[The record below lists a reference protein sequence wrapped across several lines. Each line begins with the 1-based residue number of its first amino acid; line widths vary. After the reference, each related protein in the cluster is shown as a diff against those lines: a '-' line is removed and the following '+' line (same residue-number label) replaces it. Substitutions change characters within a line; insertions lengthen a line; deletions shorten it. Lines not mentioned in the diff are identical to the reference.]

1 MGISERKQREKE
13 EMRRLILQT
22 AMRLFTE
29 RGFESVS
36 IRNIA
41 EEIEYSP
48 ATIYLY
54 FKDKN
59 ELLHHLHEEG
69 FRILHIQMQ
78 RIAQLGDPL
87 EKLMALS
94 KVYIDFG
101 LNHPEMYDL
110 MFILNAPMNYLE
122 EDEAWTEGEGT
133 FKFLVDVIIACQQE
147 GRFAGKNPLQLAL
160 MCWSFV
166 HGLVSLEIRHRTRV
180 CSRMQLP
187 QGDYMEM
194 CRIYF
199 NETLTKL

>member
-22 AMRLFTE
+22 AMRLFVE

-69 FRILHIQMQ
+69 FLMLQTQMQ
-78 RIAQLGDPL
+78 GIAHISEPM

-101 LNHPEMYDL
+101 LNHPGMYDL

-122 EDEAWTEGEGT
+122 EDQAWIQGEGT
-133 FKFLVDVIIACQQE
+133 FRFLVDVIIAVCRKKPLTGCAHVLVFCTRTGIPRDQAPNAGVQSHAAAA
-147 GRFAGKNPLQLAL
+147 GRL
-160 MCWSFV
+160 
-166 HGLVSLEIRHRTRV
+166 H
-180 CSRMQLP
+180 
-187 QGDYMEM
+187 
-194 CRIYF
+194 
-199 NETLTKL
+199 

>member
-1 MGISERKQREKE
+1 
-13 EMRRLILQT
+13 
-22 AMRLFTE
+22 
-29 RGFESVS
+29 
-36 IRNIA
+36 
-41 EEIEYSP
+41 
-48 ATIYLY
+48 
-54 FKDKN
+54 
-59 ELLHHLHEEG
+59 
-69 FRILHIQMQ
+69 MQ

-122 EDEAWTEGEGT
+122 EDEAWTECEGT

>member
-22 AMRLFTE
+22 AMRLFVE

-59 ELLHHLHEEG
+59 ELLHHLHGEG
-69 FRILHIQMQ
+69 FLMLHTQMQ
-78 RIAQLGDPL
+78 GIAHISDPM

-101 LNHPEMYDL
+101 LNHPGMYDL

-122 EDEAWTEGEGT
+122 EDQAWIQGEGT
-133 FKFLVDVIIACQQE
+133 FRFLVDVIIACQQH
-147 GRFAGKNPLQLAL
+147 GWFAEKNPLQVAL

-187 QGDYMEM
+187 QGDYIEM
-194 CRIYF
+194 CRVYF
-199 NETLTKL
+199 NETLSRL